1 MSVAVT
7 PNPNVVGPT
16 GPTGPTGAT
25 GTAGVTGATGPTLVG
40 FNTQTGTTYTLVPS

>member
-1 MSVAVT
+1 MSVGIT

-25 GTAGVTGATGPTLVG
+25 GSTGATGAAG
-40 FNTQTGTTYTLVPS
+40 GGIAAINTQTGTT